1 MRPSHYPLA
10 IVTLGLAMAGP
21 VGIAQERA
29 PDGAPRS
36 IRDGVYSARQ
46 VRQGA
51 GLFEDFCSECHE
63 QEQFTDSGLID
74 SWTGASVAD
83 LFNSVRG
90 SMPANSPGLL
100 TPSEYA
106 DVLAFI
112 FSINGL
118 PTGETEMSSD
128 AELLQQILIE
138 GPAAQDRGSLPQA
151 Q

>member
-1 MRPSHYPLA
+1 MRATHYALA

-21 VGIAQERA
+21 VGIAQQHA

-36 IRDGVYSARQ
+36 LRDGVYSPRQ
-46 VRQGA
+46 VRRGA
-51 GLFEDFCSECHE
+51 GIFKDACSQCH
-63 QEQFTDSGLID
+63 QLEQFTDSGLIEA
-74 SWTGASVAD
+74 WTGASVAE
-83 LFNSVRG
+83 LFDSVRY
-90 SMPANSPGLL
+90 SMPEDSSGRLR
-100 TPSEYA
+100 PSEYA

-118 PTGETEMSSD
+118 PMGETEMSSD

-138 GPAAQDRGSLPQA
+138 GPAAEDRGSPQA

>member
-1 MRPSHYPLA
+1 MNS
-10 IVTLGLAMAGP
+10 
-21 VGIAQERA
+21 
-29 PDGAPRS
+29 
-36 IRDGVYSARQ
+36 RQ

-51 GLFEDFCSECHE
+51 GIFEDVCSECHE
-63 QEQFTDSGLID
+63 GEQFTNSGLID

-83 LFNSVRG
+83 LFNSIRG

-100 TPSEYA
+100 SPSEYA
-106 DVLAFI
+106 DILAFI

-128 AELLQQILIE
+128 TELLQQIRIE
-138 GPAAQDRGSLPQA
+138 GPAAEDRGSPPQA

>member
-1 MRPSHYPLA
+1 MRANHYALA
-10 IVTLGLAMAGP
+10 IVALALAGP
-21 VGIAQERA
+21 VGIAQQRA
-29 PDGAPRS
+29 PDRAPRS
-36 IRDGVYSARQ
+36 LRDGVYSARQ

-51 GLFEDFCSECHE
+51 RIFEDVCSECHE
-63 QEQFTDSGLID
+63 AEQFTDSGLID
-74 SWTGASVAD
+74 AWTGASVAE
-83 LFNSVRG
+83 LFNFVRN
-90 SMPANSPGLL
+90 SMPEDNPGGLR
-100 TPSEYA
+100 PGEYA

-138 GPAAQDRGSLPQA
+138 GPAAEDRGSPPQA